1 MLNVNSPQRVGNPYA
16 FLDRNRTRDMVFY
29 GRVSTEHEAQLSAL
43 ENQIQWYDDQAKYH
57 PNWNVLNKYIDEGIT
72 GTQAKKRPAFLQMIE
87 DAKAG
92 KFDLIVTR
100 EVCRFARNT
109 VDTLVTTRELK
120 NIGVEVYFVED
131 NIWTMD
137 GDGELRLT
145 IMATLAQ
152 EESRKVSERVKA
164 GQQISRINGTIY
176 GCGNILGYDRVG
188 DTYVKNPDQSET
200 VRMIYDM
207 YLSGKG
213 TMVIANELT
222 RLQRLNASGLVK
234 WNAGVVSR
242 ILNNQTYM
250 GVMAYGKSY
259 SNNYLEQKRV
269 NNHDASTYMC
279 VKADFEPIVSEEE
292 WHKCQEIKARRVRTS
307 FKSANEATQKKKSTH
322 GIKENKDLWGSKLL
336 CTCGHSFRKNRWHK
350 NKGMPWSYGYQCYN
364 QLNNGSASQR
374 RKAGADDTGYCDQSM
389 IADWKLE
396 MMAKMIF
403 EQIWQERKETVDTVC
418 KLIKECYQVEKPKKV
433 NLTGIVAQIER
444 YKNKK
449 NTLLE
454 MRTDGEISKEEY
466 KEQKEKI
473 EKALLELTE
482 EYERML
488 ATEDAIQNPD
498 ICWDEIQ
505 SSLDAMIDFSN
516 PQIDRHIIR
525 KFVSKIVPNGR
536 NHFRWYM
543 NLDGKDTTTLD
554 MVTEGRK
561 NNAVISFNDDEEDEP
576 PLHIGDVIG
585 LTELQQYFPNL
596 LKNENQNGIITT
608 VGKCGKKS
616 SLDAILHRQL
626 LQISNPFWI
635 ELHLAEKSAR
645 CFAFFASN
653 SCLCRNSAWLAVY
666 RQPQK
671 QNCFFFFYPRFSCA
685 EGHSG
690 LRQSGDT
697 SRSRLALLQS
707 SPQRLQSHFRGC
719 LFHPHLCTAREHIEA
734 PSACPCNL

>member
-1 MLNVNSPQRVGNPYA
+1 
-16 FLDRNRTRDMVFY
+16 
-29 GRVSTEHEAQLSAL
+29 
-43 ENQIQWYDDQAKYH
+43 
-57 PNWNVLNKYIDEGIT
+57 
-72 GTQAKKRPAFLQMIE
+72 MIE

-109 VDTLVTTRELK
+109 VDTLVATRELK
-120 NIGVEVYFVED
+120 NLGVEVYFVED

-207 YLSGKG
+207 YLDGKG

-292 WHKCQEIKARRVRTS
+292 WYKCQEIKARRVRTS
-307 FKSANEATQKKKSTH
+307 FKSANEATQKKKTTH

-418 KLIKECYQVEKPKKV
+418 ELIKECYQVEKPKKV

-444 YKNKK
+444 YKLN
-449 NTLLE
+449 
-454 MRTDGEISKEEY
+454 
-466 KEQKEKI
+466 
-473 EKALLELTE
+473 
-482 EYERML
+482 
-488 ATEDAIQNPD
+488 
-498 ICWDEIQ
+498 
-505 SSLDAMIDFSN
+505 AMIDFSN

-543 NLDGKDTTTLD
+543 NLDGKDTTTID

-561 NNAVISFNDDEEDEP
+561 SNAVISFNDDEEDKP

-585 LTELQQYFPNL
+585 LTELQQFFPNL
-596 LKNENQNGIITT
+596 LKNENQNGIISN
-608 VGKCGKKS
+608 VAKCGKKS
-616 SLDAILHRQL
+616 SLDAILHRRRL
-626 LQISNPFWI
+626 IIN
-635 ELHLAEKSAR
+635 
-645 CFAFFASN
+645 N
-653 SCLCRNSAWLAVY
+653 S
-666 RQPQK
+666 
-671 QNCFFFFYPRFSCA
+671 
-685 EGHSG
+685 
-690 LRQSGDT
+690 
-697 SRSRLALLQS
+697 
-707 SPQRLQSHFRGC
+707 
-719 LFHPHLCTAREHIEA
+719 
-734 PSACPCNL
+734 

>member
-1 MLNVNSPQRVGNPYA
+1 MINTQTIPRVGNPYA
-16 FLDRNRTRDMVFY
+16 FLDRNRQRNMVFY

-57 PNWNVLNKYIDEGIT
+57 PNWNVLDKYIDEGIT
-72 GTQAKKRPAFLQMIE
+72 GTQAKKRPSFLRMLD
-87 DAKAG
+87 DARAG

-164 GQQISRINGTIY
+164 GQQISRMNGTIY

-188 DTYVKNPDQSET
+188 DTYVKNPDQAET

-207 YLSGKG
+207 YLDGKG

-222 RLQRLNASGLVK
+222 RLQRLNASGK
-234 WNAGVVSR
+234 NRWSAGVIAR

-250 GVMAYGKSY
+250 GIMAYGKSY

-269 NNHDASTYMC
+269 NNSDTSTYMY

-292 WHKCQEIKARRVRTS
+292 WHKCQEIKSKRVSKS
-307 FKSANEATQKKKSTH
+307 FKSANEATALKKNKQH
-322 GIKENKDLWGSKLL
+322 GIRENKDLWGSKLQ
-336 CTCGHSFRKNRWHK
+336 CSCGHSFRKNRWHK
-350 NKGMPWSYGYQCYN
+350 NKGKPWSYGYQCYN

-374 RKAGADDTGYCDQSM
+374 RKAGVDDTGFCNQSM

-403 EQIWQERKETVDTVC
+403 EHIWQDRKEAIDTVC
-418 KLIKECYQVEKPKKV
+418 ALIKECYQFEQPKKV

-449 NTLLE
+449 STLLE
-454 MRTDGEISKEEY
+454 MRTDGEITKEEY
-466 KEQKEKI
+466 KAEREKI
-473 EKALLELTE
+473 DKAITELSE

-488 ATEDAIQNPD
+488 ATEKTAKAPD
-498 ICWDEIQ
+498 ICWDKIK
-505 SSLDAMIDFSN
+505 SSLEEMVNFSE
-516 PQIDRHIIR
+516 PQIDRRIIK
-525 KFVSKIVPNGR
+525 KFVSKIVPNGK

-543 NLDGKDTTTLD
+543 NLDGNDTTALD

-561 NNAVISFNDDEEDEP
+561 SHAVISFNEDEEGEP
-576 PLHIGDVIG
+576 PLHNGTVIWFKEISSIFAD
-585 LTELQQYFPNL
+585 T
-596 LKNENQNGIITT
+596 LKNEKPCATLNKQIEEVN
-608 VGKCGKKS
+608 GKKS
-616 SLDAILHRQL
+616 SIISILHRL
-626 LQISNPFWI
+626 LSRKAKSNLF
-635 ELHLAEKSAR
+635 L
-645 CFAFFASN
+645 
-653 SCLCRNSAWLAVY
+653 
-666 RQPQK
+666 
-671 QNCFFFFYPRFSCA
+671 FS
-685 EGHSG
+685 GN
-690 LRQSGDT
+690 
-697 SRSRLALLQS
+697 
-707 SPQRLQSHFRGC
+707 
-719 LFHPHLCTAREHIEA
+719 PHL
-734 PSACPCNL
+734 

>member
-1 MLNVNSPQRVGNPYA
+1 
-16 FLDRNRTRDMVFY
+16 
-29 GRVSTEHEAQLSAL
+29 
-43 ENQIQWYDDQAKYH
+43 
-57 PNWNVLNKYIDEGIT
+57 
-72 GTQAKKRPAFLQMIE
+72 
-87 DAKAG
+87 
-92 KFDLIVTR
+92 
-100 EVCRFARNT
+100 
-109 VDTLVTTRELK
+109 
-120 NIGVEVYFVED
+120 
-131 NIWTMD
+131 MD

-207 YLSGKG
+207 Y
-213 TMVIANELT
+213 
-222 RLQRLNASGLVK
+222 
-234 WNAGVVSR
+234 
-242 ILNNQTYM
+242 
-250 GVMAYGKSY
+250 
-259 SNNYLEQKRV
+259 
-269 NNHDASTYMC
+269 
-279 VKADFEPIVSEEE
+279 
-292 WHKCQEIKARRVRTS
+292 
-307 FKSANEATQKKKSTH
+307 
-322 GIKENKDLWGSKLL
+322 
-336 CTCGHSFRKNRWHK
+336 
-350 NKGMPWSYGYQCYN
+350 
-364 QLNNGSASQR
+364 
-374 RKAGADDTGYCDQSM
+374 
-389 IADWKLE
+389 
-396 MMAKMIF
+396 
-403 EQIWQERKETVDTVC
+403 
-418 KLIKECYQVEKPKKV
+418 QVEKSKKV

-498 ICWDEIQ
+498 ICWDEIH

-626 LQISNPFWI
+626 SKVGRSSLSF
-635 ELHLAEKSAR
+635 ELPLGFKEAEA
-645 CFAFFASN
+645 
-653 SCLCRNSAWLAVY
+653 Y
-666 RQPQK
+666 RKANGKYVRKNQW
-671 QNCFFFFYPRFSCA
+671 R
-685 EGHSG
+685 
-690 LRQSGDT
+690 DT
-697 SRSRLALLQS
+697 TVTVEIDLD
-707 SPQRLQSHFRGC
+707 
-719 LFHPHLCTAREHIEA
+719 
-734 PSACPCNL
+734 